1 MTSNTTY
8 QTHQT
13 LISVQELAALQA
25 SGRPL
30 MVFDCSFDL
39 AQPAAGKAQYLQAHI
54 PGAVFADLDHDLSLI
69 HI

>member
-1 MTSNTTY
+1 MTSNNLLPD
-8 QTHQT
+8 

-39 AQPAAGKAQYLQAHI
+39 AQPAAGKAQYLQAHV
-54 PGAVFADLDHDLSLI
+54 PGRSLRRSGP
-69 HI
+69 